1 MAIYA
6 IADLHLGFDKR
17 VEKPMDIYGER
28 WINHTERIK
37 EDWEKCVKA
46 GDTVIIAGDISWAL
60 KLDEAL
66 IDLAW
71 IDSLPGKKVL

>member
-37 EDWEKCVKA
+37 EVGKSAIRA
-46 GDTVIIAGDISWAL
+46 GDTVIIAG
-60 KLDEAL
+60 
-66 IDLAW
+66 
-71 IDSLPGKKVL
+71 

>member
-1 MAIYA
+1 MTEHRQRKDKDRSNKFMAIYA

-37 EDWEKCVKA
+37 EDWKSA
-46 GDTVIIAGDISWAL
+46 
-60 KLDEAL
+60 
-66 IDLAW
+66 
-71 IDSLPGKKVL
+71 